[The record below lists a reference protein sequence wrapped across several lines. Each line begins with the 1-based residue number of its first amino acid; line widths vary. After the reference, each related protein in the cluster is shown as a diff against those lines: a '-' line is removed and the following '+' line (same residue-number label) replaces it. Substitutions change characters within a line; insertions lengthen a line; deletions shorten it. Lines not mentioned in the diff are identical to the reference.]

1 MGVSEGRLY
10 PKEEILGRNCRFLQ
24 GRYTNKETV
33 KKIRHAVDNGLPL
46 DIELFN
52 YRKDGTGTDVKHSTH
67 PTAPSMRKR
76 T

>member
-1 MGVSEGRLY
+1 MFDTPHR

-52 YRKDGTGTDVKHSTH
+52 
-67 PTAPSMRKR
+67 
-76 T
+76 